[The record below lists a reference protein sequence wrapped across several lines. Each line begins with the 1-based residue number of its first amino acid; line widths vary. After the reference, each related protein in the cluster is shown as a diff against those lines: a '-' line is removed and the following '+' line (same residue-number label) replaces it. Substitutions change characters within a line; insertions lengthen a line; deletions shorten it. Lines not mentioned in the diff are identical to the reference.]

1 MVGYIYFGGICKG
14 DEKTGEPGNRCSR
27 GLCGGLCAVATA
39 VAPEPEIR
47 GGDPVNRFSGSH
59 ERIVKRE
66 VRLVPKKTS
75 TFHDWPYFGPQRKC
89 FHAWIVNL
97 TPPGPDHCIHDCVYC
112 YARYA
117 VYTRVKRGAGGAIV
131 RGPLEVY
138 SNLPELIERDLD
150 RIRLCPPFSI
160 SNTTDPCQA
169 VPAVCRET
177 RRIVD
182 LLVRRGPSF
191 SITTKGD
198 PSFLLD
204 VDGFTA
210 HPRKFLAVT
219 IEGPPDV
226 LGLLSPGAPSY
237 EKRLEAVRT
246 MADAKTPVIVRL
258 DPVMLH
264 LWRALYGEDW
274 RGRLS
279 AIMRDFGDAGAIH
292 VVASTGRLSKGAPLP
307 SMFSRLRGI
316 VELISPVEA
325 ARMEADY
332 EYSREY
338 TSEGYLLRKPLRMD
352 FHRLARAEAEKRGMT
367 YATCQETAASE
378 TDTPGIPHCEGVG
391 LPFTLKGTDGVFR
404 PVEGCAANC
413 HVECRGKSPACGRKT
428 LVTDAPLRLAALR

>member
-1 MVGYIYFGGICKG
+1 MG
-14 DEKTGEPGNRCSR
+14 T
-27 GLCGGLCAVATA
+27 
-39 VAPEPEIR
+39 
-47 GGDPVNRFSGSH
+47 PVS
-59 ERIVKRE
+59 
-66 VRLVPKKTS
+66 LVIKKTS
-75 TFHDWPYFGPQRKC
+75 TFHDWPYFGPKRKC

-112 YARYA
+112 YARHA
-117 VYTRVKRGAGGAIV
+117 VYTRVKRGADGAVV

-138 SNLPELIERDLD
+138 SNLPEMIERDLD

-169 VPAVCRET
+169 VPEVRGQT
-177 RRIVD
+177 RRIVEM
-182 LLVRRGPSF
+182 LVKRGPSF

-204 VDGFTA
+204 IDGFSG
-210 HPRKFLAVT
+210 HLGKFVAVT
-219 IEGPPDV
+219 IEGPDDV
-226 LGLLSPGAPSY
+226 LRLLSPGAPSY
-237 EKRLEAVRT
+237 ERRLGAVRN
-246 MADAKTPVIVRL
+246 MAGEKVPVIVRL

-274 RGRLS
+274 KGRLS
-279 AIMRDFGDAGAIH
+279 AIMREFRDAGAVH
-292 VVASTGRLSKGAPLP
+292 VVTSTGRLSKGAPLP
-307 SMFSRLRGI
+307 SMFQKLQSMVRGI
-316 VELISPVEA
+316 SPKEA
-325 ARMEADY
+325 ERMEGDY

-352 FHRLARAEAEKRGMT
+352 FHRLARAEAEKSGMT

-391 LPFTLKGTDGVFR
+391 LPFTLKSADGLFW

-413 HVECRGKSPACGRKT
+413 HVECRGTTPACGRRT